1 MSMTHLS
8 NSSGVTFRYINDSD
22 STAIT
27 NSTAE
32 AVVDEFYTLPSEN
45 TITMITGLTIR
56 LTAMGTISTGLLNL
70 GFRFRLRVGG
80 LGGVILA
87 DTGGLTIL
95 SSLSNGGW
103 LAQSILTVKDTGPT
117 GLIQAQNYATMQ
129 SGALLAMPT
138 TSAVALDTTIAND
151 ITFTAQWTTAA
162 AANVFT
168 LRSLFAE
175 VYTPF
180 G

>member
-1 MSMTHLS
+1 MSMVRLS

-22 STAIT
+22 SAAVT
-27 NSTAE
+27 NTTSET
-32 AVVDEFYTLPSEN
+32 VIDQFYTLPSEN

-56 LTAMGTISTGLLNL
+56 LTAMGTISTGLISL
-70 GFRFRLRVGG
+70 GFRFRIRVGG

-95 SSLSNGGW
+95 SSLTNGGW
-103 LAQSILTVKDTGPT
+103 LAQSIMTVRDTGPT

-151 ITFTAQWTTAA
+151 ITLTAQWTTATA
-162 AANVFT
+162 NNVFT
-168 LRSLFAE
+168 MRSLFAE